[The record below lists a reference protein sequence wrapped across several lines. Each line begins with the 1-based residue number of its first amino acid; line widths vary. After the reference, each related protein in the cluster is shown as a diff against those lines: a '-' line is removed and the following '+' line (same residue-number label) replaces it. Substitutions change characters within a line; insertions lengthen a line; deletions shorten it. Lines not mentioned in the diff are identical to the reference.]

1 MKKMMT
7 MSDNKLYPTQQLTS
21 LFVYQEEFQ
30 KKLGYKN
37 VPEDNALMAK
47 HHILGLIGEIGEV
60 LQADQRWKDN
70 GRNEYYDKDEKLI
83 EIADCLIYLVNVCL
97 YSNFSA
103 EELYEAAVKKIDKN
117 FKRLEK

>member
-1 MKKMMT
+1 M

-70 GRNEYYDKDEKLI
+70 GRNEHYDKDEKLM

-103 EELYEAAVKKIDKN
+103 EELYEATVKKIDKN
-117 FKRLEK
+117 FKRLVK